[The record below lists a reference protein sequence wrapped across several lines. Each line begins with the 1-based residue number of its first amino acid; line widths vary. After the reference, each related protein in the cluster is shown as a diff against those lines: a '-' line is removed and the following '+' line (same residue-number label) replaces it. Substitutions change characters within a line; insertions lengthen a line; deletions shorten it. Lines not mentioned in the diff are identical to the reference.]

1 MDPVTFVTFQEMLM
15 PKSSWKYKI
24 DSIKG
29 IPLQKHRKSCR
40 PFCKKKNEYVV
51 SHRKEKM

>member
-29 IPLQKHRKSCR
+29 IPLKKHRKSCR